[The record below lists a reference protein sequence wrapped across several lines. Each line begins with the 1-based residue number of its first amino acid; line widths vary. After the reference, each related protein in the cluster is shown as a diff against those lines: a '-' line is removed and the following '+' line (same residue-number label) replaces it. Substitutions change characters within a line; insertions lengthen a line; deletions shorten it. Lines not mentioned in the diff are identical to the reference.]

1 MVFGHQFN
9 TCFVANLVPSIR
21 DSPACE
27 TDSSEELAILRDAV
41 RLALRVFVNLAQ
53 EKSEAVALL
62 TLQTKFSF
70 EIPLRKTCL
79 ALKSSG
85 YNLQHT

>member
-1 MVFGHQFN
+1 M
-9 TCFVANLVPSIR
+9 ANLLPRIR

-53 EKSEAVALL
+53 EKSEAVAQHCRQNSVL
-62 TLQTKFSF
+62 KFLCGK
-70 EIPLRKTCL
+70 P
-79 ALKSSG
+79 A
-85 YNLQHT
+85 